1 MPKKQLKFFIG
12 VGIIITV
19 VAWQVIVGFQENQTY
34 YITVEELVNGP
45 DYEKRLRVGGIVMPG
60 SILREDGSLKFRLAQ
75 EGESIPVLY
84 VGVETPPDTFV
95 GGAEGIVE
103 GRYANDGVFRAEKI
117 QARCTSKYEA
127 GQGLQGASYPV
138 NESPR

>member
-34 YITVEELVNGP
+34 YITVQELVKGP
-45 DYEKRLRVGGIVMPG
+45 EYEKRLRVGGIVMPG
-60 SILREDGSLKFRLAQ
+60 SILRESGSLTFRLSQ
-75 EGESIPVLY
+75 EEDSIPVVY
-84 VGVETPPDTFV
+84 VGMETPPDTFV
-95 GGAEGIVE
+95 GGSEGIIE
-103 GRYANDGVFRAEKI
+103 GRYADDGVFHAEKI

>member
-1 MPKKQLKFFIG
+1 MPRKQLKFVIG

-95 GGAEGIVE
+95 GGSEGIVE
-103 GRYANDGVFRAEKI
+103 GRYANNGVFRAEKI